1 MSQADQL
8 EEDLRC
14 HRPSRQSGNRRSGA
28 CLAGLTMLLLLTRR
42 RGSSAWHN
50 DGGSASEV

>member
-42 RGSSAWHN
+42 GSSAWHN